1 MGVLLHLLSGVALLV
16 WGTNIVKVGIL
27 RVYGAN
33 LRHVLSASVA
43 NRFTAFLAGLGVT
56 GLVQSSNATAV
67 IVSSF
72 VGQGLI
78 AVAPALAIMLGA
90 NVGTAIMVQVFSLD
104 LSWLS
109 PLLIFVGVILHLSW
123 KGSKPGHVGRV
134 LIGLGLITLAL
145 ELISIATRPV
155 VQAAGVK
162 VLFGTLTG
170 DAALDMLIGA
180 FLTILCYS
188 SLAVVLFC
196 GALASAG
203 VVSIHVALALVLGAN
218 LGSGIS
224 ALLTTSGNNQPG
236 KRVTLGNLLS
246 RLLGCLIALPF
257 LSEAE
262 RLLALVDHD
271 PQRLIV
277 NFHLMFNVALAVLLL
292 GATGPLARLCESVL
306 PGRNTGESQVTPR
319 HLDPAALPTPTLALA
334 NAAREVLRI
343 GDRIEQM
350 LDNMLRVLR
359 TNDAKLAAATC
370 RIDNEVDDLYT
381 AIKLYLTRI
390 SLEALDERDGQ
401 RWTEIISLT
410 INLEHAGDIIER
422 VLVDAKEKKIAHN
435 LMFSEAGMQE
445 IAEMHARLVANLRI
459 GLSVFLNG
467 DLKSAQALMAEKA
480 NFRELEQ
487 KYARTHLQRVA
498 VQTAESVETSSLHLD
513 VISELKRLNSLFCA
527 TAYPVLEQAGVLNRS
542 RMKEDDAAGTP
553 PVQQLS
559 TAARQ

>member
-1 MGVLLHLLSGVALLV
+1 MGVLLHLLSGVALLI

-33 LRHVLSASVA
+33 LRHVLSVSVS
-43 NRFTAFLAGLGVT
+43 NRFAAFLAGVGVT

-90 NVGTAIMVQVFSLD
+90 NVGTALMVQVFSLD

-109 PLLIFVGVILHLSW
+109 PLLIFIGVILHLSW
-123 KGSKPGHVGRV
+123 KGSKAGHVGRV

-162 VLFGTLTG
+162 VLFSTLTG

-180 FLTILCYS
+180 VLTILCYS
-188 SLAVVLFC
+188 SLAMVLFC

-203 VVSIHVALALVLGAN
+203 VVSIHVAMALVLGAN

-224 ALLTTSGNNQPG
+224 ALMSTSGNNQPG

-246 RLLGCLIALPF
+246 RLLGCVIALP
-257 LSEAE
+257 LLTKAE
-262 RLLALVDHD
+262 ELLALVGSE
-271 PQRLIV
+271 PQRMIV
-277 NFHLMFNVALAVLLL
+277 NFHLLFNVALALLLL
-292 GATGPLARLCESVL
+292 GATAPLARLCEAIL
-306 PGRNTGESQVTPR
+306 PGRNTGDSQVTPR
-319 HLDPAALPTPTLALA
+319 HLDPAALSTPTLALS

-343 GDRIEQM
+343 GDRVEQM
-350 LDNMLRVLR
+350 LDNLLRVLR
-359 TNDAKLAAATC
+359 TNDLKLANATC

-381 AIKLYLTRI
+381 AIKLYLTQI
-390 SLEALDERDGQ
+390 STEALDEHDGE

-410 INLEHAGDIIER
+410 INLEHAGDLIER
-422 VLVDAKEKKIAHN
+422 VIVDTKEKKIAHN
-435 LMFSEAGMQE
+435 LSFSEAGMQE
-445 IAEMHARLVANLRI
+445 IAEMHARVVANLRL
-459 GLSVFLNG
+459 GLSVFLTG
-467 DLKSAQALMAEKA
+467 DLRSAQQLMAEKA
-480 NFRELEQ
+480 AFRDLE
-487 KYARTHLQRVA
+487 RDLSRSHLQRVA
-498 VQTAESVETSSLHLD
+498 VQTVESIETSSLHLD
-513 VISELKRLNSLFCA
+513 LIAELKRLNSLFCS
-527 TAYPVLEQAGVLNRS
+527 TAYPVLERAGMMNRS
-542 RMKEDDAAGTP
+542 RMKEDPEEKVAAVAG
-553 PVQQLS
+553 
-559 TAARQ
+559 AR

>member
-1 MGVLLHLLSGVALLV
+1 M
-16 WGTNIVKVGIL
+16 
-27 RVYGAN
+27 
-33 LRHVLSASVA
+33 
-43 NRFTAFLAGLGVT
+43 
-56 GLVQSSNATAV
+56 
-67 IVSSF
+67 
-72 VGQGLI
+72 
-78 AVAPALAIMLGA
+78 
-90 NVGTAIMVQVFSLD
+90 
-104 LSWLS
+104 
-109 PLLIFVGVILHLSW
+109 
-123 KGSKPGHVGRV
+123 
-134 LIGLGLITLAL
+134 
-145 ELISIATRPV
+145 

-162 VLFGTLTG
+162 VLFASLTG
-170 DAALDMLIGA
+170 DAGLDMLVGA

-246 RLLGCLIALPF
+246 RLLGCVIALP
-257 LSEAE
+257 LLNQAE
-262 RLLALVDHD
+262 ELLALVSTD

-277 NFHLMFNVALAVLLL
+277 NFHLLFNVALAVLLL
-292 GATGPLARLCESVL
+292 GATAPLARICEAIL
-306 PGRNTGESQVTPR
+306 PGRNTGDSQVTPR
-319 HLDPAALPTPTLALA
+319 HLDPAALPTPTLALS

-343 GDRIEQM
+343 GDRVEQM
-350 LDNMLRVLR
+350 LDNMLRVMR
-359 TNDAKLAAATC
+359 TNDAKLAIATC

-422 VLVDAKEKKIAHN
+422 ILLDTKDKKIAHN

-445 IAEMHARLVANLRI
+445 IAEMHARLVANLRL

-480 NFRELEQ
+480 NFRELER

-542 RMKEDDAAGTP
+542 RMKEDDVPAVPAVQAA
-553 PVQQLS
+553 QH
-559 TAARQ
+559 